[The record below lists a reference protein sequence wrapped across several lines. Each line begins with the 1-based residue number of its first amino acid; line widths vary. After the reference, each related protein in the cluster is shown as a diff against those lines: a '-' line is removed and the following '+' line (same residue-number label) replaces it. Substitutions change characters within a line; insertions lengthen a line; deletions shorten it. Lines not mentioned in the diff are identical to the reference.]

1 MFSRLQIIFV
11 LLLFIGISNHVL
23 ILPHL
28 LQAAKRD
35 AWICVLIGYGLLLI
49 WGVLLHF
56 IIKRNKQKKLV
67 DWVSERTGH
76 AVAAV
81 VILLFIIYIIFTAA
95 ITFYDFTQSVD
106 IYFLPVTP
114 IWLIVGPFLIL
125 CVLAAYQS
133 LKTIV
138 YLSSFFLPVV
148 WILGHLVAFSTMGE
162 KSYSYMLPVLMYG
175 SEPLIK
181 GTIIV
186 LGGSVDLLFI
196 VLLQHHLNK
205 PFYLKHFI
213 ILISLLTGLVLG
225 PTLGSIAAFG
235 PNVAANMRFPAFEQ
249 WRLVMIGEH
258 ISHVDF
264 LAVLQLL
271 CGTTIRVSLCLF
283 ILYDILRKYTE
294 KTKQML
300 LVLVGIILSA
310 VSIYPI
316 SDIWMQTF
324 LGRYFYPS
332 VLIFGFLMTLFLLV
346 ISYLP
351 RKKGGA
357 QSL

>member
-1 MFSRLQIIFV
+1 MFSRLQVIFV

-35 AWICVLIGYGLLLI
+35 AWICVLVGYVILLLWAI
-49 WGVLLHF
+49 VLNI
-56 IIKRNKQKKLV
+56 IIKNSKQKKLV
-67 DWVSERTGH
+67 VWVKERSGSGIATG
-76 AVAAV
+76 
-81 VILLFIIYIIFTAA
+81 VISIFMVYTILTAIIS
-95 ITFYDFTQSVD
+95 FYDLTQTVD
-106 IYFLPVTP
+106 IYFLPITP
-114 IWLIVGPFLIL
+114 KVLIVFPFLLL
-125 CVLAAYQS
+125 CVIAGYNN

-138 YLSSFFLPVV
+138 YLSTFFLPIV
-148 WILGHLVAFSTMGE
+148 WILGHFVAFSTMGE
-162 KSYSYMLPVLMYG
+162 KAYSYMFPVLTYG
-175 SEPLIK
+175 SEPIIK

-186 LGGSVDLLFI
+186 MGGSIDLLFL
-196 VLLQHHLNK
+196 VLLQHHINK
-205 PFYLKHFI
+205 RFTFVYI
-213 ILISLLTGLVLG
+213 VVLISLLAGLILG

-283 ILYDILRKYTE
+283 FLYDILKSHTNL
-294 KTKQML
+294 TKQ
-300 LVLVGIILSA
+300 ILFLIVSTILA
-310 VSIYPI
+310 VISIYPV

-324 LGRYFYPS
+324 LSIYFYPAA
-332 VLIFGFLMTLFLLV
+332 LTFGLLMSLFLLI

-351 RKKGGA
+351 EKKGME
-357 QSL
+357 SKL